1 MQFFE
6 VFQVEC
12 RKAGLTPHAVVKRL
26 DISISSI
33 TSWKNGKQP
42 GAKNLAKLTAFFGV
56 SAGYLLGLEDAP
68 APDPPKPAADDGLVD
83 LLAGLPPG
91 DVAKVKAFIAGLTA
105 SRNSRKE

>member
-1 MQFFE
+1 MFWSRFSE
-6 VFQVEC
+6 LCSKSGNSPNGVA
-12 RKAGLTPHAVVKRL
+12 KAV
-26 DISISSI
+26 DISSGAV
-33 TSWKNGKQP
+33 TGWKNGKQP
-42 GAKNLAKLTAFFGV
+42 SGDTLVKLCSYFGV